1 MNSKDFFLWFGGF
14 VDAVDGI
21 PTQAQWDLVRSK
33 LSIVGEPIT
42 WPVGTPNTSPIQIS
56 PFIQPADSINP
67 YKVTCGTGQ
76 SSVIL
81 TSTSGSNGTY
91 NIPSGI
97 TTHTNTSWT
106 NLPKGAN
113 ISYTSGSK

>member
-1 MNSKDFFLWFGGF
+1 MNYKDFLLWLKGF

-33 LSIVGEPIT
+33 LSDVGEPIT
-42 WPVGTPNTSPIQIS
+42 WPTVVLNTAPNYI
-56 PFIQPADSINP
+56 DP
-67 YKVTCGTGQ
+67 YRATFETGQ
-76 SSVIL
+76 SGVIL

-97 TTHTNTSWT
+97 ITHTNTSWT
-106 NLPKGAN
+106 NLPNGAN

>member
-1 MNSKDFFLWFGGF
+1 MNSKDFVLWFGGF

-21 PTQAQWDLVRSK
+21 PTQSQWDLVKSK
-33 LSIVGEPIT
+33 LSDVGEPIT
-42 WPVGTPNTSPIQIS
+42 WPTAVAPNTAPNWQHPHYI
-56 PFIQPADSINP
+56 DP
-67 YKVTCGTGQ
+67 YRVTCGTGE
-76 SSVIL
+76 SGVIL

-97 TTHTNTSWT
+97 ITHTNTSWT
-106 NLPKGAN
+106 NLPNGAN